1 MRPSIVSSG
10 IRKLR
15 VLCFHGFRTNGLIM
29 ETQLKKLDQSV
40 LDLMEMTCLDAPYPA
55 LGKSD
60 VEGIFPPP
68 YYEWFQFKETEN
80 GPVFT
85 NLKEC
90 IEIITEH
97 MEKHGPYDGLVGFS
111 QGAFLC
117 GALAGMQQQGLALT
131 SVPKLRFVIIIS
143 GGVLNGEHEWKS
155 CYSDPI
161 KCASVHLIGI
171 CYALEEF
178 MVYEVCTTI
187 YNGFSLWQCCK
198 AGSRDFLKARN
209 EDLLQKYENP
219 VVIRHDARHTV
230 PRLGVEAVLPMK
242 KFLENVLVS
251 IKEEEDYG
259 YFANITEDH
268 NDHKEH
274 IADRSSE
281 WAYDYETTVL
291 A

>member
-68 YYEWFQFKETEN
+68 YYEWFQFKE
-80 GPVFT
+80 
-85 NLKEC
+85 EC

-161 KCASVHLIGI
+161 KCASVHLI
-171 CYALEEF
+171 
-178 MVYEVCTTI
+178 
-187 YNGFSLWQCCK
+187 
-198 AGSRDFLKARN
+198 GSRDFLKARN